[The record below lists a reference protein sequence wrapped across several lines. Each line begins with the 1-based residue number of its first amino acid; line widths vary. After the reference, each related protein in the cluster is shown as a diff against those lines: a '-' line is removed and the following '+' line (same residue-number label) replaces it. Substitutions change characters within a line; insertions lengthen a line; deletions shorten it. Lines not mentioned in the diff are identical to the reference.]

1 MKIKN
6 TWIIRIEK
14 ELFLKVFVE
23 LAVART
29 DKYKFNI
36 NNYNKYIKIW
46 TSNAYYVV
54 SILKTNIV
62 DIFFLFIY
70 RCLSL

>member
-36 NNYNKYIKIW
+36 NYYNKYIKM
-46 TSNAYYVV
+46 N
-54 SILKTNIV
+54 K
-62 DIFFLFIY
+62 
-70 RCLSL
+70 